1 MKQDVFFDA
10 MGLVCGAYRQEALN
24 SMKEKETKR
33 LLPRRIVRTA
43 LLAAA
48 IVCLLIVGVSAS
60 SAVITTPEQA
70 EAAAER
76 ELENWKTR
84 GLLAADF
91 DTALEVSGITERKT
105 EVAPP
110 YFFHRVWYAR
120 YTIHARNGNGD
131 YVNLAIDTKSGRIK
145 WLSVEAEAKEGD
157 AVLWTQLSADGEDE
171 YRFYDNFEDI
181 FPRELTVGDYC
192 ARLGDYWGFTGY
204 RLAPTVDAVYG
215 LDETA
220 PDEELLLCD
229 VPPKDHQD
237 NSYLTIYFDGD
248 QENMPMYLQVT
259 RFPDR
264 VCLMVGDI
272 HMVG

>member
-1 MKQDVFFDA
+1 MNREVITDA
-10 MGLVCGAYRQEALN
+10 MSLVCDAYKQEALN
-24 SMKEKETKR
+24 SMNTTQEKTKR
-33 LLPRRIVRTA
+33 SRRLLRTA

-60 SAVITTPEQA
+60 SAVVSTPEQA
-70 EAAAER
+70 TAVAVR
-76 ELENWKTR
+76 ELEDWKTR

-91 DTALEVSGITERKT
+91 DTALEVSGITECKT

-120 YTIHARNGNGD
+120 YTISAQNTRGD
-131 YVNLAIDTKSGRIK
+131 YVNLALDTKRGRIM
-145 WLSVEAEAKEGD
+145 WLSVEAAAEEDD
-157 AVLWTQLSADGEDE
+157 AVLWRKPMWDGSGE
-171 YRFYDNFEDI
+171 YLFYDNFEDI

-192 ARLGDYWGFTGY
+192 ARLADYWGFSGY
-204 RLAPTVDAVYG
+204 ALAPTVDAVYG
-215 LDETA
+215 LNDE
-220 PDEELLLCD
+220 PPEEDTLLCD

-237 NSYLTIYFDGD
+237 NAYLTIYFEGD
-248 QENMPMYLQVT
+248 QENMPMYIQVT

>member
-76 ELENWKTR
+76 ELENWKAR

-120 YTIHARNGNGD
+120 YTIHARNGSGD

-181 FPRELTVGDYC
+181 FPRELTVG
-192 ARLGDYWGFTGY
+192 
-204 RLAPTVDAVYG
+204 
-215 LDETA
+215 
-220 PDEELLLCD
+220 